1 MTVRV
6 LRAVVAVLVV
16 VGLVAVGALPVA
28 VLVLSLPFLVVLAR
42 RPVLR
47 RLAVR
52 NAVRRPRE
60 AMLVLLGS
68 LLGTAII
75 TGSFVV
81 GDTLDASLRR
91 SAYTQ
96 LGPVDMIVPVAGAA
110 AGREVEASLRSLPDD
125 AVDGLL
131 TIVTTDAAVASGD
144 QPPVAEPSTAVLEV
158 DFDAARR
165 FGGDAEA
172 TGIDGPTPTG
182 DEAVIGADLART
194 LDAEV
199 GESVTAYLYGTE
211 VPLRVVRVLP
221 RLGIAGIHL
230 GFGSESPNLFVA
242 PGTLERLSAGA
253 PGPARPPTALVT
265 VSNEGGVIEG
275 AERSA
280 EVERAVT
287 SALAG
292 RAAAVRPV
300 KQDLL
305 KLAEQSGEQFTQL
318 FTSIGFFSVIAGV
331 LLLVNIFVMLSEER
345 KTELGM
351 LRAVGLR
358 RSGLVGSFS
367 LEGWMYALASAAL
380 GTIAGLGVGRLITV
394 VARGIFGQGE
404 FSLELHYAASL
415 ASVQTGFTIGFVIS
429 LLTVLGTSL
438 RIARL
443 NVIRA
448 IRDLPEPED
457 GRRRRVLGTVVAA
470 VAVAGGAA
478 LTAMGVA
485 GDNPFAVLIGPAL
498 AGAGVVRL
506 LRHLVPRRPVVSL
519 VSVVLVTWAVAAFEV
534 VPDAFQD
541 ADIVIFVV
549 QGLILTFSAVA
560 LVSANQDAIG
570 AAVRRVGGGSSS
582 MSLRLGLAYP
592 LARRFRTAMT
602 LGMYALVVFTLTF
615 ITVFS
620 HLFEGQ
626 VDDFTRKVSGGFA
639 LRVDSNGSNPVP
651 PDAVRSLP
659 GVRAVAEQA
668 TLNAQFRARLTDD
681 EFIDWPVAAFD
692 EAYVRTGPTALEERD
707 PKYADDAAAYR
718 AVLADPNLIVVS
730 EFFLQD
736 GGGPPERSLE
746 PGETVEMRDPLTG
759 RSRTLTVAASAES
772 GFGNLLGYVSRP
784 ALAEVF
790 GSSVTTN
797 LLLVAV
803 EGGVDP
809 VALSASINGRFLAN
823 GAEAKA
829 FREIVNENLSQQ
841 QQFFRLMQGYLALG
855 LVVGIAGLGVVMV
868 RAVRERRRQVGVLRS
883 LGFPAAAVRRAFLLE
898 SAFVAFE
905 GIAIGVVLANI
916 VAWRLVGSDA
926 FGAELPFSV
935 PVAQLAFLVLATFA
949 ASLLATVAPAQ
960 QASKIRPAVAL
971 RITD

>member
-1 MTVRV
+1 MTMRV
-6 LRAVVAVLVV
+6 LRAAVGVLVV
-16 VGLVAVGALPVA
+16 AGLVAIGALPVA
-28 VLVLSLPFLVVLAR
+28 VLVLSVPFLVVLAR

-47 RLAVR
+47 RLALR

-60 AMLVLLGS
+60 ALLVLLGS

-91 SAYTQ
+91 SAHTQ
-96 LGPVDMIVPVAGAA
+96 LGPVDMLVPTSGAT
-110 AGREVEASLRSLPDD
+110 AGREIEQSLRGLPGES
-125 AVDGLL
+125 VDGLL

-144 QPPVAEPSTAVLEV
+144 VPPTAEPSSAVLEV
-158 DFDAARR
+158 DFVAARR
-165 FGGDAEA
+165 FGLDAGA
-172 TGIDGPTPTG
+172 TGIEGPTPTG
-182 DEAVIGADLART
+182 DEAVLGADLART

-199 GESVTAYLYGTE
+199 GETVTTYLYGTE

-242 PGTLERLSAGA
+242 PGTLERLWASA
-253 PGPARPPTALVT
+253 PGPTMPPTALVA
-265 VSNEGGVIEG
+265 VSNRGGVIDG
-275 AERSA
+275 ATRTP
-280 EVERAVT
+280 EVERAIT

-305 KLAEQSGEQFTQL
+305 ELAEESGRQFTQL

-358 RSGLVGSFS
+358 RAGLVGSFS
-367 LEGWMYALASAAL
+367 AEGWMYALASAAL
-380 GTIAGLGVGRLITV
+380 GTVAGLGVGRLIAV

-404 FSLELHYAASL
+404 FSLDLHYAATL
-415 ASVQTGFTIGFVIS
+415 ASVQAGFTIGFVIS
-429 LLTVLGTSL
+429 LLTVVGASL

-448 IRDLPEPED
+448 IRDLPEPEG
-457 GRRRRVLGTVVAA
+457 GRRQRLLGAVVAA
-470 VAVAGGAA
+470 VALALGGG
-478 LTAMGVA
+478 LTAAGVL
-485 GDNPFAVLIGPAL
+485 GDNPFAVLIGPAVV
-498 AGAGVVRL
+498 GAAVVRL
-506 LRHLVPRRPVVSL
+506 LRHLLPRRGVVSVVSL
-519 VSVVLVTWAVAAFEV
+519 LLITWAVVAFEV
-534 VPDAFQD
+534 VTGAFQD

-560 LVSANQDAIG
+560 LVSVNQDAIG
-570 AAVRRVGGGSSS
+570 AGVRRVGGGSSS
-582 MSLRLGLAYP
+582 MALRLGLAYP

-602 LGMYALVVFTLTF
+602 IGMYSLVVFTLTF

-626 VDDFTRKVSGGFA
+626 IEDFTRKVSGGFA

-651 PDAVRSLP
+651 PDAVRSLA
-659 GVRAVAEQA
+659 GVRTVAEQA
-668 TLNAQFRARLTDD
+668 TVNAQFRGRLTDG
-681 EFIDWPVAAFD
+681 EFVDWPAAGFD
-692 EAYVRTGPTALEERD
+692 ETFVRTGPIALVDRD
-707 PKYADDAAAYR
+707 PRFPDDDSAYR
-718 AVLADPNLIVVS
+718 AVLADPSLIIVS

-736 GGGPPERSLE
+736 GGGPPERALD
-746 PGETVEMRDPLTG
+746 PGETVEMRDPLSG
-759 RSRTLTVAASAES
+759 RTRTLTVAASAEA

-784 ALAEVF
+784 ALSDVF
-790 GSSVTTN
+790 GSTVTTN

-803 EGGVDP
+803 EPGVDP
-809 VALSASINGRFLAN
+809 VALSDAVNGRFLAN
-823 GAEAKA
+823 GAEAQS

-883 LGFPAAAVRRAFLLE
+883 LGFPASAVRRAFLME

-916 VAWRLVGSDA
+916 VAWRLVGTEA
-926 FGAELPFSV
+926 FGSELPFTI
-935 PVAQLAFLVLATFA
+935 PVAQLLFLVLATFA
-949 ASLLATVAPAQ
+949 ASLLATLAPAQ
-960 QASKIRPAVAL
+960 QASQIRPPVAL